1 MTDVTVW
8 LTQALNALVGGSV
21 DSYRGAL
28 FQIEALPWMLA
39 VLALTSLW
47 FYGDPGVI
55 AADAGQPT
63 RSETR
68 SRIMMAQAGVVAAL
82 IVALLLQRLV
92 DALPPVATLPLQIPL
107 PPDQVDVLR
116 AAAAAPGSFPAL
128 PVIVLSATATL
139 GYTLRPVFGYALA
152 AAAAYFAALMIGSG
166 LYWPQDVAA
175 GIVMGIA
182 GCSLGLLTLY
192 PAHES
197 WRHLA
202 IRFQIKPALLYP
214 AGFVFL
220 LEMANGF
227 PVLTWIINGVLD
239 RVLPGI

>member
-8 LTQALNALVGGSV
+8 LTQALNTLVGGSV
-21 DSYRGAL
+21 DSYRSVL
-28 FQIEALPWMLA
+28 FQIGALPWMLA

-63 RSETR
+63 RAAAR
-68 SRIMMAQAGVVAAL
+68 SRIMMAQVGVVVVL
-82 IVALLLQRLV
+82 TIALLLRRLT
-92 DALPPVATLPLQIPL
+92 DGLPPVATLPLQIPL
-107 PPDQVDVLR
+107 PPDQVDALR
-116 AAAAAPGSFPAL
+116 TAAAASGSFPAL
-128 PVIVLSATATL
+128 PAIILSATATL
-139 GYTLRPVFGYALA
+139 GYALRPVYGYMLA

-166 LYWPQDVAA
+166 LYWPLDVAA

-182 GCSLGLLTLY
+182 GCSLGLLTLH
-192 PAHES
+192 PLRES
-197 WRHLA
+197 WRRLA
-202 IRFQIKPALLYP
+202 IQFQIKPALLYP

-227 PVLTWIINGVLD
+227 PALTWIINGVLD
-239 RVLPGI
+239 RVLPGV

>member
-1 MTDVTVW
+1 MTDVLVW
-8 LTQALNALVGGSV
+8 LTQALNGLVGASV
-21 DSYRGAL
+21 DSYHGAL
-28 FQIEALPWMLA
+28 FQIESLPWMLA

-63 RSETR
+63 RAATR
-68 SRIMMAQAGVVAAL
+68 SRIMMAQVGVMAAL
-82 IVALLLQRLV
+82 ILALLLRRLT
-92 DALPPVATLPLQIPL
+92 DALPPMATLPLQIPL
-107 PPDQVDVLR
+107 PPDQADALR
-116 AAAAAPGSFPAL
+116 AAAAASGSFPAL
-128 PVIVLSATATL
+128 PIIILSATAVL
-139 GYTLRPVFGYALA
+139 GYALRPALGYALA
-152 AAAAYFAALMIGSG
+152 AASLYLGGLMIGSG

-182 GCSLGLLTLY
+182 GCSLSLLTLH
-192 PAHES
+192 PLRES
-197 WRHLA
+197 WRRLA
-202 IRFQIKPALLYP
+202 IQFQIKPALLYP

-227 PVLTWIINGVLD
+227 PLLTWMINGVID